1 MAVDIWLGTE
11 KAFNKHASF
20 ELQYKFDKVA
30 YSNYPF
36 DDREE
41 DICPVF
47 GVDVNRKG
55 LYLLDK
61 VGETPV
67 LKIHGSLVPSYRRYH
82 QWYPGEV
89 TSYEAI
95 NDALAIL
102 GETGHTD
109 VILDHNSGGGAV
121 SGLDTVTTNIE
132 RLQADGMNFRAH
144 TDSASF
150 SASYWIMSSANSVTA
165 SKMAEVGSIGVIAV
179 IRTLANTEENYGVK
193 FTVLKEGEFKA
204 VGNPYEEL
212 SEADKKYLQDNLK
225 ETNAFFLN
233 HISAQRNLSLDD
245 YKDWADGKTF
255 FAAKA
260 VKNGLVDRIT
270 TLNDLIGRGASAHT
284 TGDRRKFEMKIS
296 PEKLAQIEAGANAA
310 DVLTKAELA
319 HYTKEMADLK
329 EATDK
334 EATAQKE
341 LDDAEAELLAQEAL
355 DKEAADKL
363 AANPPAVVVGATID
377 AATYTSLIKESAK
390 LELQVDTLT
399 DRATKAETALAE
411 AQAQTASLVVV
422 AQQAVKKL
430 QVATGQPQV
439 EKSQP
444 AEILAQFNDLQGK
457 LAGMFKTGQQ
467 SADAPVTDTNLPA
480 VSGNVRS
487 KVISLNANVKK

>member
-1 MAVDIWLGTE
+1 MAVEIWLGTE
-11 KAFNKHASF
+11 ASFNKFSSF
-20 ELQYKFDKVA
+20 ELQYKFDKEA
-30 YSNYPF
+30 YSNYPY
-36 DDREE
+36 DDNE
-41 DICPVF
+41 DNLCPVF
-47 GVDVNRKG
+47 GVDTNRKG
-55 LYLLDK
+55 LYLLEK

-67 LKIHGSLVPSYRRYH
+67 LKIHGSLVASYRRYH
-82 QWYPGEV
+82 QWFPGEV

-102 GETGHTD
+102 AETGHTD

-121 SGLDTVTTNIE
+121 SGLNTVTENIE
-132 RLQADGMNFRAH
+132 TLQGAGVNFRAH

-150 SASYWIMSSANSVTA
+150 SASYWIMSSANQVTA

-179 IRTLANTEENYGVK
+179 VRTYANTEENMGIK

-212 SEADKKYLQDNLK
+212 SEADKKYLQENLK
-225 ETNAFFLN
+225 ETNGFFLS
-233 HISAQRNLSLDD
+233 HISAQRSLSLDD

-260 VKNGLVDRIT
+260 VKNGLIDRIGN
-270 TLNDLIGRGASAHT
+270 LNDLIGRGASAHT

-296 PEKLAQIEAGANAA
+296 AEKLAQIEAGANAA

-329 EATDK
+329 EAAEK
-334 EATAQKE
+334 EAAAQKE
-341 LDDAEAELLAQEAL
+341 LDDAEAEKLAKEAA

-363 AANPPAVVVGATID
+363 DKNLPTGLTGVGID
-377 AATYTSLIKESAK
+377 AAEFTKVIRESAK
-390 LELQVDTLT
+390 LELQVDALT
-399 DRATKAETALAE
+399 DRATKAEAALGE

-439 EKSQP
+439 EKSSP
-444 AEILAQFNDLQGK
+444 TEILAQFNDLQGK
-457 LAGMFKTGQQ
+457 LAGMFKSGQQ
-467 SADAPVTDTNLPA
+467 SADTPTKDANEPA
-480 VSGNVRS
+480 VSSNVRH
-487 KVISLNANVKK
+487 KVVSLNAGNKK